1 MLHPTQEFRMFFIVS
16 KIVSMV
22 IYPVPFL
29 LLLLL
34 AVLLWYRRRHV
45 RLVLVGVIV
54 LFYGLSTPI
63 VAARLAQWLEIP
75 RLPPQQL
82 QPHYDVAIVLAGMLN
97 GRLSSPQRLEFNN
110 AVERILTGIDLVKR
124 GMADK
129 LLISGK
135 TGDLFG
141 RGNEA
146 ELLRGFA
153 IEWGLTPEQVVLEAQ
168 SRNTYENAAYSAQI
182 IRASGYNTLILVT
195 SALHMRRA
203 AAAFHKQGLFPEL
216 YPVDFHVDR
225 EITPS
230 SFLPSVDVL
239 AVTTW
244 AIHELIGLAMYR
256 LQGYI

>member
-1 MLHPTQEFRMFFIVS
+1 MFFILS
-16 KIVSMV
+16 KIVTMV

-34 AVLLWYRRRHV
+34 AVLLCYRRRHV
-45 RLVLVGVIV
+45 RGVLVGVIV

-63 VAARLAQWLEIP
+63 IGARLALWLETP
-75 RLPPQQL
+75 RLLPQQV

-97 GRLSSPQRLEFNN
+97 NHLSAPQRLEFNG
-110 AVERILTGIDLVKR
+110 AAERILTGITLVKR
-124 GMADK
+124 GVADT

-135 TGDLFG
+135 TGDILE

-153 IEWGLTPEQVVLEAQ
+153 IEWGLTLEQVVLEEK
-168 SRNTYENAAYSAQI
+168 SRNTYENALYSAHI

-216 YPVDFHVDR
+216 YPVDFHTSH
-225 EITPS
+225 EIAPS
-230 SFLPSVDVL
+230 SFLPSVEVL
-239 AVTTW
+239 AVTTL
-244 AIHELIGLAMYR
+244 AIHELIGLVMYR

>member
-1 MLHPTQEFRMFFIVS
+1 MFFILS
-16 KIVSMV
+16 KIVSIV
-22 IYPVPFL
+22 LDPVPLL

-82 QPHYDVAIVLAGMLN
+82 QPHYEVAIVLTGVLN
-97 GRLSSPQRLEFNN
+97 LRLSSPQRLEFND
-110 AVERILTGIDLVKR
+110 AAERILTGITLVKR
-124 GMADK
+124 GIADK
-129 LLISGK
+129 LLISGS

-146 ELLRGFA
+146 ELLQGFA
-153 IEWGLTPEQVVLEAQ
+153 IEWGLTPEQVVLEAK

-203 AAAFHKQGLFPEL
+203 AAAFHKQGFFPEL
-216 YPVDFHVDR
+216 YPVDFHMSHA
-225 EITPS
+225 ITPS

>member
-1 MLHPTQEFRMFFIVS
+1 M
-16 KIVSMV
+16 
-22 IYPVPFL
+22 
-29 LLLLL
+29 
-34 AVLLWYRRRHV
+34 
-45 RLVLVGVIV
+45 IV

-63 VAARLAQWLEIP
+63 VASQLAQWLETP
-75 RLPPQQL
+75 RLLPQQL
-82 QPHYDVAIVLAGMLN
+82 QPHYDVAIVLTGMLY

-110 AVERILTGIDLVKR
+110 AVERILTGIALVKR
-124 GMADK
+124 GMADR

-153 IEWGLTPEQVVLEAQ
+153 IEWGLTPEQVVLEAE

-195 SALHMRRA
+195 SALHMRRS

-216 YPVDFHVDR
+216 YAVDFPMNHA
-225 EITPS
+225 ITPG
-230 SFLPSVDVL
+230 SFLPSVEVL
-239 AVTTW
+239 AVTTG